1 MGQVPMDETGH
12 IYADIN
18 MATSIPGVYAAGDI
32 RVNSYRQ
39 LGSAVGDGITAAL
52 AAYHYITE
60 G

>member
-1 MGQVPMDETGH
+1 MDDTNQVLVDLS
-12 IYADIN
+12 

-32 RVNSYRQ
+32 RANSYRQ

-52 AAYHYITE
+52 SAYRYIQE